1 MRRLLLVALLALGVV
16 PLVGCFHYYK
26 MDIQQGNVVTDEMLS
41 RLQIGMTQRQVHYV
55 LGTPMVRDPFHASRW
70 DYVYYL
76 KKGSARTSEESRIT
90 VFFEND
96 QLTRILKNSAPYTP
110 SASPNESGT
119 TEATAAQEDQKILD
133 KPMEKKK
140 GFFRRMWDKLGH

>member
-1 MRRLLLVALLALGVV
+1 MRRLLLVALLALGTA

-26 MDIQQGNVVTDEMLS
+26 MDIQQGNVVTDKMLS
-41 RLQIGMTQRQVHYV
+41 RLELGMTQRQVHYV

-76 KKGSARTSEESRIT
+76 KKGDARTSEESRVT

-96 QLTRILKNSAPYTP
+96 KLARILKNGKPYTP
-110 SASPNESGT
+110 SAAPGSSN
-119 TEATAAQEDQKILD
+119 TEAAAVKEDQEILD
-133 KPMEKKK
+133 KPAEKKK
-140 GFFRRMWDKLGH
+140 GLFHRMWDKLGL